1 MAGRYRSS
9 AGACRAQSPGE
20 CEDHDRD
27 RGDLGQKR
35 IDVEQDARGPSADVG
50 DEQDDQGRDDP
61 SHAQADD
68 RRWLS
73 RVLVLTSRRVFR
85 AALDSVLD
93 W

>member
-9 AGACRAQSPGE
+9 AGARRAQSP
-20 CEDHDRD
+20 CEYQDHDRD
-27 RGDLGQKR
+27 RGDLGPKR
-35 IDVEQDARGPSADVG
+35 IDVQQNARGPSADVG
-50 DEQDDQGRDDP
+50 DEQDDHGRDDP

-85 AALDSVLD
+85 AALDSVPE